1 MREDVHLL
9 QGLFFLLPPEYSG
22 LFLFIERNDFMKAA
36 NKNRIQNLTTLAMLA
51 ALAVVIGLFKFPI
64 FPNVSFLEFDF
75 ADLPVLIST
84 LLFGPVSGLGVL
96 FIVSVIQ
103 AFLLGG
109 NGVIGLI
116 MHFIASG
123 AVVLLF
129 GLICRKKKSVSRLSL
144 SAVLGTLA
152 ITALMIPLNYIFI
165 PILFHVPTQMVTDFL
180 PYIIAFNLIKAGV
193 NTALACIMWVPVNKL
208 YTGLSNKK

>member
-1 MREDVHLL
+1 
-9 QGLFFLLPPEYSG
+9 
-22 LFLFIERNDFMKAA
+22 MKAA